1 MKKILRFIWR
11 LIVLCIILALGLNF
25 FTLTRL
31 SFNKADESYAMEC
44 ARTVRTQFATTLTPI
59 PLQKDENGM
68 YTGINVPAG
77 TRVKILAVYMEGLF
91 DKTAPQY
98 YSIYQDLYIELPDG
112 TRGYAKVPEACIGL
126 KCRDSQGNETVI
138 TGLVEQ
144 DKGPKEPPYALKLK
158 DTGGAYQFSDISFV
172 HDSNSRDRAFPV
184 FVYNEVAQSAKK
196 SRLYNNSISMFLAGG
211 DGYYSFPYII
221 DKYAIP
227 GNVRMVLG
235 VAGILFLLFYIPF
248 RYFFWLSYL
257 SLKPLYNKKLTN
269 REARSKAQARH
280 RVGWWAFFILSG
292 SIFCPPVWL
301 IYWMT
306 ANWKEELAGM
316 MKLRCPEC
324 NRMGMDIRTSGFRR
338 VLVGSHIENF
348 NKTKDYKD
356 GVYTSNLD
364 ENDRQYM
371 ENSGRNQTLEFKGRR
386 RIYDFIASWTEHFK
400 CPHCGYAADKK
411 VAHKE
416 HEDGEIIDGTVTR
429 TVRPTN

>member
-1 MKKILRFIWR
+1 MKKIFRFIWK

-31 SFNKADESYAMEC
+31 SFNKADESFAQEC

-59 PLQKDENGM
+59 PLQKDESGM

-98 YSIYQDLYIELPDG
+98 CSIYQDLYIELPDG

-144 DKGPKEPPYALKLK
+144 DKGPTEPPYALKLK
-158 DTGGAYQFSDISFV
+158 DIAGVYQFSDITFI
-172 HDSNSRDRAFPV
+172 RDGAFPV

-196 SRLYNNSISMFLAGG
+196 SRLYNNSISIFLAGG

-227 GNVRMVLG
+227 RNLRTVLG
-235 VAGILFLLFYIPF
+235 VAGILFLLFYIPS
-248 RYFFWLSYL
+248 RYFLWLSGV

-269 REARSKAQARH
+269 REARSKARAR
-280 RVGWWAFFILSG
+280 
-292 SIFCPPVWL
+292 
-301 IYWMT
+301 
-306 ANWKEELAGM
+306 GM

-338 VLVGSHIENF
+338 VLVGSHIEKF

-356 GVYTSNLD
+356 GVYTSDLD

-416 HEDGEIIDGTVTR
+416 HKDGEIIDGTVTR
-429 TVRPTN
+429 TVRPTSGPRL